1 MEDIAIVHIVHL
13 LLILLLLGQTL
24 DILGNIICRAPC
36 EIVVA
41 LLGCL
46 DEITEVGG
54 IGKVVGIIGSVVI
67 VIPHPSRQRINQ
79 VVNRSF
85 IVPSSCSI
93 KGRES
98 RCWSSVT
105 PPLHILHLSR
115 RKEAGVPLNQI
126 SYIVKALHALKVE
139 THKLIKRSILPQHI
153 G

>member
-1 MEDIAIVHIVHL
+1 MLLLLLLRLREVVHGLRRLIKHAQQIASSHVLIDIVHISGCHVLEDIAIVHIVHL

-67 VIPHPSRQRINQ
+67 VIPHHKIMSNY
-79 VVNRSF
+79 SF
-85 IVPSSCSI
+85 C
-93 KGRES
+93 
-98 RCWSSVT
+98 CCCC
-105 PPLHILHLSR
+105 
-115 RKEAGVPLNQI
+115 
-126 SYIVKALHALKVE
+126 
-139 THKLIKRSILPQHI
+139 
-153 G
+153 